1 MPAADLV
8 VVSSRIVTPEGVQ
21 AGAVVVRDGSIV
33 DVVDGDPPSA
43 GRLIDAGNAAVLP
56 GLVDSH
62 VHVND
67 PGRADWEGF
76 ASATRAAA
84 AGGITMIVDMPL
96 NSLPVTTTPAALTAK
111 SEAAAGRARV
121 DYGFWGGVVPGNL
134 DDLAPLWSAGVLGFK
149 CFLVPSGIDEFA
161 PVGERELRPAMTRL
175 AELGAVLLAHCEVP
189 GPLEKAIDPNADPRR
204 YATWL
209 ASRPP
214 AAELEAIDLLVGLA
228 HETKC
233 AVHIVHLSTAEGL
246 ARIATARAHGVRV
259 TVETCPH
266 YLTFASEDIP
276 DGFTAF
282 KCAPP
287 IRDRANRERLWT
299 GLSSGDIDLVAT
311 DHSPAP
317 AELKHLETGN
327 FMEAWGGV
335 ASLEL
340 SCSAVWTAG
349 RTHDIELAD
358 LATWLAAGPSR
369 LAGLARKGRIA
380 PGYDADLAIFDPDA
394 PHPVV
399 AARLHQRHKVTPYAG
414 MTLTGVVRQT
424 FLRGQCV
431 YDQGRFPGED
441 QGAWVKRG

>member
-8 VVSSRIVTPEGVQ
+8 VISSRIVTPEGIQ
-21 AGAVVVRDGSIV
+21 AGAVVVRDGTIV
-33 DVVDGDPPSA
+33 DVVDGPAPSA
-43 GRLIDAGNAAVLP
+43 GRLIDAGSAVVLP
-56 GLVDSH
+56 GFVDSH
-62 VHVND
+62 VHVNE
-67 PGRADWEGF
+67 PGRTDWEGF

-84 AGGITMIVDMPL
+84 AGGTTTIIDMPL
-96 NSLPVTTTPAALTAK
+96 NSVPVTTTVAALEAK
-111 SEAAAGRARV
+111 AQAAAGKARV
-121 DYGFWGGVVPGNL
+121 DYGFWGGVVPDNL
-134 DDLAPLWSAGVLGFK
+134 DHLASLWTAGVLGFK

-161 PVGERELRPAMTRL
+161 AVSERELRPAMKRL

-189 GPLEKAIDPNADPRR
+189 GPIRPVGTEPTK

-228 HETKC
+228 HETGC
-233 AVHIVHLSTAEGL
+233 AVHIVHLSTADGL
-246 ARIATARAHGVRV
+246 ARIAAARAHGVRV

-266 YLTFASEDIP
+266 YLTFAAEDIP
-276 DGFTAF
+276 DGFTVF

-287 IRDRANRERLWT
+287 IRDSANRERLWT
-299 GLSSGDIDLVAT
+299 GLTSGDIDLVAT
-311 DHSPAP
+311 DHSPSP
-317 AELKHLETGN
+317 PELKRLQTGN
-327 FMEAWGGV
+327 FVEAWGGV

-349 RTHDIELAD
+349 QSRDIELED
-358 LATWLAAGPSR
+358 LARWLAAGPAR

-380 PGYDADLAIFDPDA
+380 AGYDADLVIFDPEA
-394 PHPVV
+394 PHLVI
-399 AARLHQRHKVTPYAG
+399 AARLHQRHKITPYAG

-424 FLRGQCV
+424 FLRGRSV
-431 YDQGRFPGED
+431 YDEGRFPDED